1 MRTNF
6 HTHTLRCRHAS
17 GSEEDYIKEALDKG
31 LDILGF
37 SDHAPFPDIDFGM
50 RMPFSEL
57 VEYSDELDRLRLL
70 YKDRLKIYK
79 GLEIEYHECHL
90 LYYHELFDNYGM
102 DFLALG
108 EHIFRSPEGE
118 YLNIFNATST
128 KDYLLYADEVCRAI
142 ETGLFAYI
150 AHPDVMFIN
159 SLDWDERCE
168 EACRRIVECS
178 KKHDAVLELNA
189 NGIRRGKRLYSDGL
203 RYPYPHE
210 YFWRLVRDRGI
221 RVIVGSDCH
230 IPEQVYDDAMKYGI
244 ELADS
249 FGLNRIENFFNT

>member
-6 HTHTLRCRHAS
+6 HTHTFRCRHAS
-17 GSEEDYIKEALDKG
+17 GTGEEYVKEALNKG

-50 RMPFSEL
+50 RMPFCEL
-57 VEYSDELDRLRLL
+57 KEYSDEVDRLKKE
-70 YKDRLKIYK
+70 YNHRLKIYK

-90 LYYHELFDNYGM
+90 PYYHELFEKYGM
-102 DFLALG
+102 DFLLLG
-108 EHIFRSPEGE
+108 EHIYRSPEGE
-118 YLNIFNATST
+118 YKNIFNAAST

-142 ETGLFAYI
+142 ETGLFACI

-159 SLDWDERCE
+159 GFDWDENCK

-178 KKHDAVLELNA
+178 QKHNAVLELNA
-189 NGIRRGKRLYSDGL
+189 NGIRRGKRIYSDGL

-210 YFWRLVRDRGI
+210 YFLRLVKESGI

-230 IPEQVYDDAMKYGI
+230 IPEQTYDDSMAYGV
-244 ELADS
+244 EMADS
-249 FGLNRIENFFNT
+249 FGLNRIDSIF